1 MQTGGNKE
9 TVVSAS
15 NFTSILEIAYDE
27 YKRLTERD
35 PRTHPLPVEL
45 NRCNCPDDVLD
56 VFRGQLQA
64 LTRFHKGDE
73 KLLAW
78 LNPII
83 HILFTFSATLGD
95 IGLPFSPAKTIFTGV
110 AVLLGVVRAVVAS
123 YDTLISLFER
133 IHFFLERMNR
143 YRAIPLTT
151 AMVELLGKIMAQV
164 LSILALSTKAM
175 TEGRMK
181 RFFKGLA
188 GQKDIDDALL
198 RLDTLTTEETVTTVA
213 RNLEV
218 THHVKELTNDIRDN
232 VIITKDAM
240 DQLTRNQLR
249 EKLRTWLSPPDPSIN
264 HNTARETQHRV
275 TANWFIQG
283 NTFRDWKKNGSLLW
297 IRGNRTS
304 ARPFFCL
311 HDR

>member
-1 MQTGGNKE
+1 
-9 TVVSAS
+9 
-15 NFTSILEIAYDE
+15 
-27 YKRLTERD
+27 
-35 PRTHPLPVEL
+35 
-45 NRCNCPDDVLD
+45 
-56 VFRGQLQA
+56 
-64 LTRFHKGDE
+64 
-73 KLLAW
+73 
-78 LNPII
+78 
-83 HILFTFSATLGD
+83 
-95 IGLPFSPAKTIFTGV
+95 
-110 AVLLGVVRAVVAS
+110 VVRAVVAS

-175 TEGRMK
+175 TEGRMSRSIHFDVPFFADYQTE

-232 VIITKDAM
+232 VIITKDGARFS
-240 DQLTRNQLR
+240 LTFILGLTFVFDARYYSNGPAD
-249 EKLRTWLSPPDPSIN
+249 TSVT
-264 HNTARETQHRV
+264 HTALVDR
-275 TANWFIQG
+275 QG
-283 NTFRDWKKNGSLLW
+283 
-297 IRGNRTS
+297 
-304 ARPFFCL
+304 
-311 HDR
+311 

>member
-95 IGLPFSPAKTIFTGV
+95 IGLVSVSIFISSVLLCLDTISQPFSPAKTIFTGV
-110 AVLLGVVRAVVAS
+110 AVLLGVH
-123 YDTLISLFER
+123 LF
-133 IHFFLERMNR
+133 
-143 YRAIPLTT
+143 
-151 AMVELLGKIMAQV
+151 
-164 LSILALSTKAM
+164 
-175 TEGRMK
+175 
-181 RFFKGLA
+181 
-188 GQKDIDDALL
+188 
-198 RLDTLTTEETVTTVA
+198 
-213 RNLEV
+213 
-218 THHVKELTNDIRDN
+218 
-232 VIITKDAM
+232 
-240 DQLTRNQLR
+240 
-249 EKLRTWLSPPDPSIN
+249 
-264 HNTARETQHRV
+264 
-275 TANWFIQG
+275 
-283 NTFRDWKKNGSLLW
+283 
-297 IRGNRTS
+297 
-304 ARPFFCL
+304 
-311 HDR
+311 HDRRCTTSQ